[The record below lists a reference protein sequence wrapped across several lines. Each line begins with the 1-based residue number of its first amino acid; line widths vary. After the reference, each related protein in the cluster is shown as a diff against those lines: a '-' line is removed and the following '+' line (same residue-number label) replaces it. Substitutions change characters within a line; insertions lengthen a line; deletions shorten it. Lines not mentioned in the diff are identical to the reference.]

1 MLIFS
6 AKLALLLYHLIQRA
20 AVFIHAEQVTKL
32 ICLIYAKEDGDIV
45 RKMNEN
51 FAKKKK
57 SVTFKHSTG
66 SGLLFW
72 NAVSINIIKVVY
84 ILIR

>member
-57 SVTFKHSTG
+57 
-66 SGLLFW
+66 
-72 NAVSINIIKVVY
+72 VSPLNILRDQGY
-84 ILIR
+84 YFGMLSPLI

>member
-6 AKLALLLYHLIQRA
+6 ANPALLLYRLIQRA
-20 AVFIHAEQVTKL
+20 ALFIRAEQVTKL

-51 FAKKKK
+51 IALKK
-57 SVTFKHSTG
+57 
-66 SGLLFW
+66 
-72 NAVSINIIKVVY
+72 NASPLNIPWDRGY
-84 ILIR
+84 YFGMLSPLM